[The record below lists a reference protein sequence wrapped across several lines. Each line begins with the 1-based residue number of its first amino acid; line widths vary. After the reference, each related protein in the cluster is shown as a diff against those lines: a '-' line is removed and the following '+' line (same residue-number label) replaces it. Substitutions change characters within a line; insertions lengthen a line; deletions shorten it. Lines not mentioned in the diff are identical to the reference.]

1 MLAVLSE
8 FWAKLIF
15 SWSSPACFF
24 QGVHP
29 KFFKA
34 FLFPLLFF
42 NQATDIAEQDAP
54 TAGVGQG
61 MCLQLTTVHQVVDR
75 LIITEAE
82 DSRRFRNRYKPVD
95 GGEIG
100 QGCGVG

>member
-1 MLAVLSE
+1 MSE

-15 SWSSPACFF
+15 SGSSPACFF

-34 FLFPLLFF
+34 FLFPFLFF
-42 NQATDIAEQDAP
+42 NQTTNIAEQDALP
-54 TAGVGQG
+54 AGVGQG
-61 MCLQLTTVHQVVDR
+61 MCLQLSSVHQVGDG

-100 QGCGVG
+100 QGCWIG